1 MSYNEELLRKLL
13 PKTLKNIRVRDETDS
28 TSSEARRYALTGGT
42 APALFIADSQSGG
55 RGRVG
60 RSFYS
65 PSGTGIYMSLLLPM
79 ADSLADTLL
88 MTSASAVAVRRAI
101 LRITGADVGIK
112 WVNDLYLGD
121 KKVCGILCELL
132 SEKKMMIVGV
142 GINLYPSS
150 FPEEISATAGS
161 LLASGGDDDLRHAL
175 AAGVAEELLA
185 ISTELSDGRFMEE
198 YKAHSTILGRELT
211 YTENGVSRKGT
222 AIDVDSRGR
231 LYVLA
236 PDGQTNI
243 LSSGEISVRLD
254 SYRKE

>member
-1 MSYNEELLRKLL
+1 MDISHCYLHHI
-13 PKTLKNIRVRDETDS
+13 TISNI
-28 TSSEARRYALTGGT
+28 
-42 APALFIADSQSGG
+42 
-55 RGRVG
+55 
-60 RSFYS
+60 SFYQ
-65 PSGTGIYMSLLLPM
+65 I
-79 ADSLADTLL
+79 
-88 MTSASAVAVRRAI
+88 
-101 LRITGADVGIK
+101 IK
-112 WVNDLYLGD
+112 F
-121 KKVCGILCELL
+121 
-132 SEKKMMIVGV
+132 SH
-142 GINLYPSS
+142 LYPSS

-222 AIDVDSRGR
+222 AIGVDSRGR

-254 SYRKE
+254 SNRKE